1 MMNPREE
8 KGRISKI
15 KNLMAN
21 KKLPTNVN
29 IYKEDILS
37 EFETEDIRFREKS
50 KDDLE
55 EVIEQLLKV
64 GHIRK
69 CDRVDLYSI
78 SYFYAKREKHRV
90 RAIYVPR
97 KLNEGTVAPKFK
109 MVGVYEPLLRPHL
122 CYYATIDFSNAFTHV
137 PLDKNFAR
145 WFGIELRGKYYMWN
159 VMMFGWSIAP
169 FIQ

>member
-15 KNLMAN
+15 KNLVAN

-29 IYKEDILS
+29 IDKEDILS

-64 GHIRK
+64 GHIR
-69 CDRVDLYSI
+69 
-78 SYFYAKREKHRV
+78 
-90 RAIYVPR
+90 
-97 KLNEGTVAPKFK
+97 
-109 MVGVYEPLLRPHL
+109 
-122 CYYATIDFSNAFTHV
+122 
-137 PLDKNFAR
+137 
-145 WFGIELRGKYYMWN
+145 
-159 VMMFGWSIAP
+159 
-169 FIQ
+169 